1 MNCGAAAARA
11 LRKLPLVDGVGTGC
25 QPVPGHILH
34 LGIFVNPGS
43 RLAAG
48 TYCPELTRGAAEKS
62 LTVSVLNELRP
73 SRGKRSPDT
82 SLAEILT
89 GVGAERT
96 LACRSTTE
104 ARAPG
109 GAPEYKPG
117 VSPRTPGKACIAG
130 QALNERQTSCGQRPS
145 AGGLREVRVQAGSLD
160 LPGPGLTARRNK
172 RVADGFCSQ

>member
-1 MNCGAAAARA
+1 M
-11 LRKLPLVDGVGTGC
+11 
-25 QPVPGHILH
+25 
-34 LGIFVNPGS
+34 NPGS

-48 TYCPELTRGAAEKS
+48 TYWALDLQRGAAEKS

-73 SRGKRSPDT
+73 SRGKRSPET

-89 GVGAERT
+89 GVGAGRT

-104 ARAPG
+104 ARAPA

-117 VSPRTPGKACIAG
+117 VSPRTPGKPFIAG
-130 QALNERQTSCGQRPS
+130 QALNGRQTSCGQRRS

-160 LPGPGLTARRNK
+160 LPGPGLTRGAAEK
-172 RVADGFCSQ
+172 SLRVSVLNELRPSRGKGSPETSLVHGRHRLPAGAMGISFTSGFA